1 MMTFIMYVAVTLVAI
16 ALSLQFFKWLR
27 RRQRDARWAEYCASE
42 ICNCD
47 KCWAEMPI
55 VDDEYL
61 FDGESFRLV
70 EEPDSARTE
79 PLPDPIQKVEAAK
92 KTRTR
97 VKTAV
102 AKKTPKKTAKKTAK
116 KTPKRKV
123 TRE

>member
-1 MMTFIMYVAVTLVAI
+1 MMTFITYVAVTLVAL

-27 RRQRDARWAEYCASE
+27 RRQRDARWGEYCASE

-47 KCWAEMPI
+47 KCWL
-55 VDDEYL
+55 DS
-61 FDGESFRLV
+61 ESFRLV